1 MRSSIRLHLDEDFW
15 KIAERLVTEL
25 GWTPSKVA
33 GEALRIFAGR
43 RRIIGFGKFKSGISD
58 LASKKAHLK
67 GFGR

>member
-33 GEALRIFAGR
+33 GEALRIFAERGESLVSASSNPAFQTSLR
-43 RRIIGFGKFKSGISD
+43 RRRT
-58 LASKKAHLK
+58 LRA
-67 GFGR
+67 